1 MGPLLRQVPLAV
13 LFGVFLYMGVASMSG
28 VQLLHR
34 VKLIFMPVKHHPE
47 NVGYVRRVSLLPLM
61 IFLLAL
67 RFIHSKDVS
76 LSDFQVIKYVSLL
89 NFEVTALRKYY
100 EVNSI
105 SFFRGC

>member
-47 NVGYVRRVSLLPLM
+47 NVGYVRRVSLLLKYICM
-61 IFLLAL
+61 HSRCFFCWLFVLL
-67 RFIHSKDVS
+67 IVKTS
-76 LSDFQVIKYVSLL
+76 LVSDF
-89 NFEVTALRKYY
+89 
-100 EVNSI
+100 
-105 SFFRGC
+105 